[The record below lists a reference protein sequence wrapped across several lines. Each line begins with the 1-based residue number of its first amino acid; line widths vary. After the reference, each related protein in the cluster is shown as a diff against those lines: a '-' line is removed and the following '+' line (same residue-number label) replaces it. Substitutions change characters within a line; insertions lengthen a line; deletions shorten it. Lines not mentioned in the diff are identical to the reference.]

1 MELIKNVAHNVVF
14 DLKGLVELEEGRVN
28 SLTLSQTPGCKMTVF
43 AIAEGEG
50 MSSHAAS
57 GDAFVTV
64 LEGVGRFVLDGE
76 PHELSAGQSLVMS
89 AGMPHSV
96 HGVTNFKMLLVVVKP
111 TD

>member
-1 MELIKNVAHNVVF
+1 MELIKNVEHNVEF
-14 DLKGLVELEEGRVN
+14 DLKGLVKLEEGRVN

-43 AIAEGEG
+43 AIDKDEG

-64 LEGVGRFVLDGE
+64 LEGVGEFVLDGE
-76 PHELSAGQSLVMS
+76 PHQLSAGQSLVMS

-96 HGVTNFKMLLVVVKP
+96 RGVTAFKMLLVVVKP
-111 TD
+111 TE